1 MLTRF
6 PLPLDRLKARPG
18 QALLTALG
26 AVFLILIA
34 LPLLTLGRPNPPPVA
49 APAVALASNALDAS
63 SVATDTATPTST
75 ATPVSTP
82 TPTPFGGLCV
92 LVFADLNGD
101 GVYQPNWLEYPL
113 PGALINVYGAGVP
126 ITRTTDGSEPVC
138 YFVPPGSYRV
148 TEQNP
153 PGWGI
158 STTPD
163 DVSPTVVA
171 GSNTDVF
178 FGDQQGPTPTAT
190 ATVTPGGPTFTPTPT
205 PTATPSGDLCVLV
218 FNDMNGDRQWK
229 EPEWPLAGALITV
242 TNLSG
247 ATVATYTALK

>member
-6 PLPLDRLKARPG
+6 PLPFARLKARPG

-26 AVFLILIA
+26 TVFLILIA

-49 APAVALASNALDAS
+49 APAVALASNAIDAG
-63 SVATDTATPTST
+63 SVATDTATPTSTST

-113 PGALINVYGAGVP
+113 PGALINIYGAGVP
-126 ITRTTDGSEPVC
+126 LSRVTDGSEPVC

-178 FGDQQGPTPTAT
+178 FGDQQGPTPT
-190 ATVTPGGPTFTPTPT
+190 
-205 PTATPSGDLCVLV
+205 
-218 FNDMNGDRQWK
+218 
-229 EPEWPLAGALITV
+229 
-242 TNLSG
+242 
-247 ATVATYTALK
+247 